1 MPVYEYKCEKC
12 GFVFE
17 TIILK
22 QKEEEMLRCPKCEG
36 DVKRILSVPQEPILL

>member
-17 TIILK
+17 IIIFK
-22 QKEEEMLRCPKCEG
+22 KEEEEELLCPQCEG
-36 DVKRILSVPQEPILL
+36 NVKRILSVPQEHIPL